1 MAGMIGWLKRFG
13 GDESGQ
19 DLVEY
24 ALIVAVLGLGA
35 IATLKGVANSVATV
49 FTAVGTTLTT
59 AL

>member
-1 MAGMIGWLKRFG
+1 MTMMNRVKQFG
-13 GDESGQ
+13 ADESGQ

-24 ALIVAVLGLGA
+24 ALIVGVLGLGA
-35 IATLKGVANSVATV
+35 IATLKGVANNVAVV